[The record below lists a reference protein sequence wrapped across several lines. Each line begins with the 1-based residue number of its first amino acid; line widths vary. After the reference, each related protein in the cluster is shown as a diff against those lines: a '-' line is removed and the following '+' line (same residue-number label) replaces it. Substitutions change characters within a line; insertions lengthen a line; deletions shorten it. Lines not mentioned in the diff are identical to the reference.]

1 MFVPVLEKIKKINP
15 TTNEYDEFEHYKTII
30 PKMIANGHAAHQTI
44 PGYENCKPEIE
55 AFRWFDGVNIPVH

>member
-30 PKMIANGHAAHQTI
+30 PKMIANGHAAH
-44 PGYENCKPEIE
+44 
-55 AFRWFDGVNIPVH
+55 